1 MVELRLAALGLRKH
15 LCILSNFQYVAI
27 IGQTDWEKLEMLQ
40 RNTFKIWSLK
50 VFKGKKHFSK
60 IHSIWELTWKIVL
73 RSNWIPSYLTLSC
86 VWICWTTNYCENY
99 MFERSRTD
107 AILSSWLWFFYHHL
121 NGSPQ
126 YIRPPIQL
134 LHFRKKTRRNN
145 LLWHWLQ
152 FMQVVSLDLDKHV

>member
-1 MVELRLAALGLRKH
+1 MYFEQFPICGHHWPDWLREIGNVTAKYFQNLVSQSLQGKETLFQDSFYLGMNLKNCVE
-15 LCILSNFQYVAI
+15 I
-27 IGQTDWEKLEMLQ
+27 KLD
-40 RNTFKIWSLK
+40 
-50 VFKGKKHFSK
+50 
-60 IHSIWELTWKIVL
+60 
-73 RSNWIPSYLTLSC
+73 
-86 VWICWTTNYCENY
+86 TNLYKFIMCLNLLDYKYCENY

-107 AILSSWLWFFYHHL
+107 AILSSQLWFFYHHL

-134 LHFRKKTRRNN
+134 LHFRKKTRRNT